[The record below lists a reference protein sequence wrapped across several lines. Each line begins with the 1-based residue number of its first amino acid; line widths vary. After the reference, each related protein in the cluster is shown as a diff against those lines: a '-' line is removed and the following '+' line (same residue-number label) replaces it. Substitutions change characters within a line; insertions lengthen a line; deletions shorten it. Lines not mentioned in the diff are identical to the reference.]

1 MQYAMP
7 TSSKK
12 VFFARQ
18 VHPCIPKA
26 VFHARSTVNF
36 FFCYT
41 STGLLTLLDIF
52 VTLWHCFGQG
62 CGTKV
67 SKMRKFLIYNIVKY
81 IVALFE

>member
-7 TSSKK
+7 TPSKK

-26 VFHARSTVNF
+26 VFHARSTVKI
-36 FFCYT
+36 FFCYP

-52 VTLWHCFGQG
+52 VPLWRSFGQG
-62 CGTKV
+62 RGTKV
-67 SKMRKFLIYNIVKY
+67 SKIRKLLIYNIVKY

>member
-1 MQYAMP
+1 MQYAMSTP
-7 TSSKK
+7 SKK

-26 VFHARSTVNF
+26 VFHARSTVKN

-41 STGLLTLLDIF
+41 SIGLLTLLDIF
-52 VTLWHCFGQG
+52 VLLYRLFGKG

-67 SKMRKFLIYNIVKY
+67 SKMHKLLIYNIVKY
-81 IVALFE
+81 IVA